1 MSQLQQA
8 LVQLERA
15 KHLICDEIQQ
25 DESGKFVE
33 ALKALERIRLH
44 LLSEHRL
51 ESLPHSL

>member
-1 MSQLQQA
+1 MSQVQQA